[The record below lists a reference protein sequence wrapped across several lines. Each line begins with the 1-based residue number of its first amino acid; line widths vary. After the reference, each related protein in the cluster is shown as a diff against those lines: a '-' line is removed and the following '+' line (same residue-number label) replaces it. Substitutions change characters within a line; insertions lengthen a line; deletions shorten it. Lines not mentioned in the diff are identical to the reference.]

1 MVVRNRLFRWSFAVI
16 LSCSLAACAGA
27 AWVLRA
33 EDGLL
38 TVRELESG
46 TELLKTGVPLSAL
59 PERDRPALEAGIVFH
74 DHTALTK
81 AMEDFCS

>member
-1 MVVRNRLFRWSFAVI
+1 MKNRLFHWSIAVI
-16 LSCSLAACAGA
+16 LSFFLTANTGA

-38 TVRELESG
+38 RVRDLESG
-46 TELLKTGVPLSAL
+46 AAVLDTGIPLSAL
-59 PERDRPALEAGIVFH
+59 PERDRPALEAGVVLR

-81 AMEDFCS
+81 ALEDFCS